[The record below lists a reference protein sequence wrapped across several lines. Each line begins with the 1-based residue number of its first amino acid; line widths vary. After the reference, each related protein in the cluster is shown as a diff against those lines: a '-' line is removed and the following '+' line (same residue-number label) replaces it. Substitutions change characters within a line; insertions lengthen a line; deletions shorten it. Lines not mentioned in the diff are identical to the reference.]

1 MFYTNVL
8 KVRKE
13 IAMSY
18 TNDSN
23 IITREYFD
31 SLLVETRYLGS
42 DLPDT
47 KMSLFGKEFATP
59 VMTAAL
65 SHLHKVCDNGMREF
79 AKGAKDANAA
89 CFVGMLED
97 SELEDMLSTGADMI
111 KIIKPH
117 EDDSL
122 IFHKL
127 EHAVSNGCFA
137 VGMDVDHTYNSTGGY
152 DNVLG
157 LPMKAKTLSQMK
169 EYISASKVPFVVK
182 GVLSPK
188 DAENSV
194 KIGAKAIIVS
204 HHHGIMPYS
213 VPPLMALPEIL
224 KATQGQLTVIVD
236 CGIES
241 GMDVFKCLALGADG
255 VCVGRNLMDALAGK
269 SAAMTAR
276 INEITNELKSIMART
291 GSSDIKHIDPT
302 VIHHRNF

>member
-1 MFYTNVL
+1 
-8 KVRKE
+8 
-13 IAMSY
+13 MSY

-23 IITREYFD
+23 VITREYFD

-42 DLPDT
+42 DLPDV
-47 KMSLFGKEFATP
+47 KMELFGKTFDTP

-97 SELEDMLSTGADMI
+97 EELEDMLSTGADMI

-117 EDDSL
+117 ADDSV
-122 IFHKL
+122 IFHKI
-127 EHAVSNGCFA
+127 EHAVAGGCFA
-137 VGMDVDHTYNSTGGY
+137 VGMDVDHTYNGTGGY

-169 EYISASKVPFVVK
+169 EFVAASKVPFVIK
-182 GVLSPK
+182 GVLSPQ
-188 DAENSV
+188 DTENAV

-213 VPPLMALPEIL
+213 IPPLMALPEIL
-224 KATQGQLTVIVD
+224 KAAEGQLTVIVD

-255 VCVGRNLMDALAGK
+255 VCIGRNLMDALSGG
-269 SAAMTAR
+269 SAKMTER
-276 INEITNELKSIMART
+276 INAITGELKSIMART
-291 GSSDIKHIDPT
+291 GSANIKEIDPS